1 MLHRYRT
8 GRLIGAG
15 ALACLL
21 GAARIAHANGALP
34 SVDQLLVDP
43 AAPDHLY
50 LRATFGL
57 LRSFDRGQS
66 WDWLCEA
73 GMGYADLQPPMAVLP
88 GGTVLLAIPEG
99 VSRGDASGCTF
110 ERAQGI
116 DANVVDL
123 SRIAAEPGSAVA
135 VSISGTVSQLWR
147 TDDDGRSFAPLGD
160 PLEGLIAATVDVA
173 ASNPK
178 VIYLSGL
185 ANTEGVLLR
194 SHDGGKTFERFPV
207 PNTTTGRRPYI
218 AAVNPFDEDTVY
230 VRLVGVQVSLEV
242 TRDGGRSFETVLTT
256 ATAVQ
261 GFALSPDGKTV
272 LASNGYDGTFRAST
286 DDYAFEKI
294 ACGGRACL
302 SWSESGLFGCGDDML
317 DGYVVGRSDDDGAT
331 FERVIDLS
339 CVSGP
344 LACDAGTSVGS
355 VCPEEWPAVQAQ
367 INATQCSPRDVA
379 PYTGCFGGAEGEG
392 DGAGGS
398 GGSGGSGGTASGRAG
413 ESGASSSNAPPAA
426 DSGCSCSTA
435 AGGAHGALAAFL
447 LGLGALVRRRL
458 GGARRAKL

>member
-1 MLHRYRT
+1 MLHRHRI
-8 GRLIGAG
+8 GRAIGAG
-15 ALACLL
+15 AVACLV
-21 GAARIAHANGALP
+21 GAARVAHANGALP

-73 GMGYADLQPPMAVLP
+73 GMGYADLEPPMAVLP

-99 VSRGDASGCTF
+99 VSRGDASGCNF
-110 ERAQGI
+110 ERAKGI
-116 DANVVDL
+116 DANVIDL

-135 VSISGTVSQLWR
+135 VSISGTVTELWR

-160 PLEGLIAATVDVA
+160 PIEGLIAATVDVGP
-173 ASNPK
+173 SNPK
-178 VIYLSGL
+178 VMYQSGL
-185 ANTEGVLLR
+185 ANTQGGLLR
-194 SHDGGKTFERFPV
+194 SKDAGKTFESFPV

-218 AAVNPFDEDTVY
+218 AAVNPSDEDTVY

-242 TRDGGRSFETVLTT
+242 TRDGGRSFETVLKT

-294 ACGGRACL
+294 ACGGRSCL
-302 SWSESGLFGCGDDML
+302 NWSEAGLFGCGDDML
-317 DGYVVGRSDDDGAT
+317 DGYVVGRSEDEGAT

-344 LACDAGTSVGS
+344 LACDEGTSVGS
-355 VCPEEWPAVQAQ
+355 VCPAAWPSVQQ
-367 INATQCSPRDVA
+367 RINATECAPRDVA
-379 PYTGCFGGAEGEG
+379 PYTGCFAGAGGEG
-392 DGAGGS
+392 DGTGGT
-398 GGSGGSGGTASGRAG
+398 GGSGGTAAGRAG
-413 ESGASSSNAPPAA
+413 ASGKPSSTGRVAA
-426 DSGCSCSTA
+426 KDSGCALSA
-435 AGGAHGALAAFL
+435 AQHEAPRAFVAVL
-447 LGLGALVRRRL
+447 LGLGALCRRRL
-458 GGARRAKL
+458 GGARHARR